1 MRTTRIVSKC
11 SGSHRKILKEVK
23 LVRETFSKREKGI
36 KGGDG
41 RGKNGHI
48 NIYAYIYMHI
58 HMELRKNNNF

>member
-48 NIYAYIYMHI
+48 NIYAYII
-58 HMELRKNNNF
+58 